1 MLGLNSA
8 NKSPQIPDDFVLL
21 RSELISVR
29 KINRLLSRC
38 NQDTHQPRKLE
49 LALKNSDFYLTLL
62 QKTSEN
68 LVGFVRVT
76 SDKGLNANLW
86 DLVAE
91 PGDQQETYMSIMV
104 FKAIEIIRREL
115 PGCSISVA
123 APSISLNPLLKISN
137 HSPYESLDAK
147 GLFIIS
153 FITKLSGK
161 VEGGMKIFA

>member
-1 MLGLNSA
+1 MLGLNSV
-8 NKSPQIPDDFVLL
+8 NKCPQTPEGFVLL
-21 RSELISVR
+21 RSEVISIR
-29 KINRLLSRC
+29 KINRLLARC

-49 LALKNSDFYLTLL
+49 LALKKSDFYLTLL
-62 QKTSEN
+62 QETSDK

-91 PGDQQETYMSIMV
+91 PGDQQEKYISIIV

-123 APSISLNPLLKISN
+123 APLISLKALKANGFLLDPNGIKTMG
-137 HSPYESLDAK
+137 YRL
-147 GLFIIS
+147 
-153 FITKLSGK
+153 
-161 VEGGMKIFA
+161 

>member
-1 MLGLNSA
+1 MLGLNSV
-8 NKSPQIPDDFVLL
+8 NKCPQIPQGFVLL

-29 KINRLLSRC
+29 KINRLLARC

-49 LALKNSDFYLTLL
+49 LALKSSDFYLTLL
-62 QKTSEN
+62 QKTSDK

-91 PGDQQETYMSIMV
+91 PGDQQEKYIAIVV
-104 FKAIEIIRREL
+104 FNAIEIIRREL

-123 APSISLNPLLKISN
+123 APLISLQALKANGFLLDPNGIKTM
-137 HSPYESLDAK
+137 
-147 GLFIIS
+147 GF
-153 FITKLSGK
+153 KL
-161 VEGGMKIFA
+161 

>member
-1 MLGLNSA
+1 MLGLNLV
-8 NKSPQIPDDFVLL
+8 NKCPQIPEGFALL
-21 RSELISVR
+21 RSEVISVR
-29 KINRLLSRC
+29 KINRLLSKC

-49 LALKNSDFYLTLL
+49 LALKRSDFYLTLL
-62 QKTSEN
+62 QKNIDS

-91 PGDQQETYMSIMV
+91 PGDQQEVYISIIV

-123 APSISLNPLLKISN
+123 APNISLKTLENNGFLLDPNGIKTM
-137 HSPYESLDAK
+137 
-147 GLFIIS
+147 GL
-153 FITKLSGK
+153 KL
-161 VEGGMKIFA
+161 

>member
-8 NKSPQIPDDFVLL
+8 NKCPQIPEGYVLL
-21 RSELISVR
+21 RSENISVR
-29 KINRLLSRC
+29 KINRLLSKC
-38 NQDTHQPRKLE
+38 NQDTHQPRRLE

-62 QKTSEN
+62 QKTSDN

-91 PGDQQETYMSIMV
+91 PGEQQEKFMSIVV

-123 APSISLNPLLKISN
+123 APLVSLNPLKANGFL
-137 HSPYESLDAK
+137 LDPNGIK
-147 GLFIIS
+147 TMGFRL
-153 FITKLSGK
+153 
-161 VEGGMKIFA
+161 

>member
-8 NKSPQIPDDFVLL
+8 KKSPQIPEGFILL
-21 RSELISVR
+21 RSEVVPVR
-29 KINRLLSRC
+29 KINRLLSKC

-49 LALKNSDFYLTLL
+49 LALKSSEFYLTLL

-91 PGDQQETYMSIMV
+91 PGDQQEKYISIIV

-123 APSISLNPLLKISN
+123 APLISLKALKANGFLLDPNGIKTMG
-137 HSPYESLDAK
+137 YRL
-147 GLFIIS
+147 
-153 FITKLSGK
+153 
-161 VEGGMKIFA
+161 

>member
-8 NKSPQIPDDFVLL
+8 NKCPQIPEGFILL
-21 RSELISVR
+21 RSEVVPVR

-38 NQDTHQPRKLE
+38 NQDTHQPKKLE
-49 LALKNSDFYLTLL
+49 LALKSSEFYLTLL

-91 PGDQQETYMSIMV
+91 PGDQQEKYIAIVV
-104 FKAIEIIRREL
+104 FYAIEIIRREL

-123 APSISLNPLLKISN
+123 APLISLKALKANGFLLDPNGIKTMGFR
-137 HSPYESLDAK
+137 L
-147 GLFIIS
+147 
-153 FITKLSGK
+153 
-161 VEGGMKIFA
+161 

>member
-8 NKSPQIPDDFVLL
+8 NKCPQIPEGFILL
-21 RSELISVR
+21 RSEVVPVR
-29 KINRLLSRC
+29 KINRLLSKC

-49 LALKNSDFYLTLL
+49 LALKSSEFYLTLL

-91 PGDQQETYMSIMV
+91 PGDQQEKYIAIVV
-104 FKAIEIIRREL
+104 FYAIEIIRREL

-123 APSISLNPLLKISN
+123 APLISIKALKANGFLLDPNGIKTMG
-137 HSPYESLDAK
+137 YRL
-147 GLFIIS
+147 
-153 FITKLSGK
+153 
-161 VEGGMKIFA
+161 

>member
-8 NKSPQIPDDFVLL
+8 NKCPQIPEGFILL
-21 RSELISVR
+21 RSEVVPVR
-29 KINRLLSRC
+29 KINRLLSKC

-49 LALKNSDFYLTLL
+49 LALKSSEFYLTLL

-91 PGDQQETYMSIMV
+91 PGDQQEKYIAIVV

-123 APSISLNPLLKISN
+123 APLISLKALKANGFLLDPNGIKTMG
-137 HSPYESLDAK
+137 YRL
-147 GLFIIS
+147 
-153 FITKLSGK
+153 
-161 VEGGMKIFA
+161 

>member
-1 MLGLNSA
+1 MES
-8 NKSPQIPDDFVLL
+8 IYD
-21 RSELISVR
+21 LISVL

-49 LALKNSDFYLTLL
+49 LALKSSDFYLTLL
-62 QKTSEN
+62 EKSSDN

-91 PGDQQETYMSIMV
+91 PGDQQGKYISIVV

-123 APSISLNPLLKISN
+123 APLISLNALKVNGFLLDPNGIKTMGFR
-137 HSPYESLDAK
+137 L
-147 GLFIIS
+147 
-153 FITKLSGK
+153 
-161 VEGGMKIFA
+161 

>member
-1 MLGLNSA
+1 MLGLNST
-8 NKSPQIPDDFVLL
+8 NKSPQIPEGFVLL
-21 RSELISVR
+21 RNETISVR

-38 NQDTHQPRKLE
+38 NQDTHQIRKLE
-49 LALKNSDFYLTLL
+49 LALKSSDFYLTLS
-62 QKTSEN
+62 QTTSKN

-91 PGDQQETYMSIMV
+91 PGDQQEKYMSIVV

-123 APSISLNPLLKISN
+123 APLISLDSLKANGFLLDPNGIKTMGFR
-137 HSPYESLDAK
+137 L
-147 GLFIIS
+147 
-153 FITKLSGK
+153 
-161 VEGGMKIFA
+161 

>member
-8 NKSPQIPDDFVLL
+8 SKCPQIPEGFILL
-21 RSELISVR
+21 RNEMISVR
-29 KINRLLSRC
+29 KINMLLSRC

-62 QKTSEN
+62 EKASDN

-86 DLVAE
+86 DLVAK
-91 PGDQQETYMSIMV
+91 PGDQQEKYISILV

-123 APSISLNPLLKISN
+123 APLISLKALKANGFLLDPNGIKTMGFR
-137 HSPYESLDAK
+137 L
-147 GLFIIS
+147 
-153 FITKLSGK
+153 
-161 VEGGMKIFA
+161 

>member
-8 NKSPQIPDDFVLL
+8 NKCPPIPEGFILL
-21 RSELISVR
+21 RSEIVSAR

-38 NQDTHQPRKLE
+38 NQETHQPSKLE
-49 LALKNSDFYLTLL
+49 LALKRSDFYLALL
-62 QKTSEN
+62 QQASDD

-91 PGDQQETYMSIMV
+91 PGDQQEKYMSIVV

-123 APSISLNPLLKISN
+123 APLISLDSLKANGFLLDPNGIKTMGFR
-137 HSPYESLDAK
+137 L
-147 GLFIIS
+147 
-153 FITKLSGK
+153 
-161 VEGGMKIFA
+161 

>member
-8 NKSPQIPDDFVLL
+8 NKCPQIPEGFILL
-21 RSELISVR
+21 RSEVVPVR

-38 NQDTHQPRKLE
+38 NQDTHQPKKLE
-49 LALKNSDFYLTLL
+49 LALKSSEFYLTLL
-62 QKTSEN
+62 QKTSDN

-91 PGDQQETYMSIMV
+91 PGDQQEKYIAIVV
-104 FKAIEIIRREL
+104 FNAIEIIRREL

-123 APSISLNPLLKISN
+123 APLISLKALKANGFLLDPNGIKTMG
-137 HSPYESLDAK
+137 YRL
-147 GLFIIS
+147 
-153 FITKLSGK
+153 
-161 VEGGMKIFA
+161 

>member
-1 MLGLNSA
+1 MLGLNA
-8 NKSPQIPDDFVLL
+8 GNKYPQIPEGFVLL
-21 RSELISVR
+21 RSQHVSVR

-49 LALKNSDFYLTLL
+49 LALKSSDFYLALL
-62 QKTSEN
+62 HKTSEN

-91 PGDQQETYMSIMV
+91 PGDQQEKYMSIVV

-123 APSISLNPLLKISN
+123 APLISLNALKANGFLLDPNGIKTMGFR
-137 HSPYESLDAK
+137 L
-147 GLFIIS
+147 
-153 FITKLSGK
+153 
-161 VEGGMKIFA
+161 

>member
-1 MLGLNSA
+1 MLGLNSS
-8 NKSPQIPDDFVLL
+8 NKCPEIPEGFVLL
-21 RSELISVR
+21 RSELVSVR

-38 NQDTHQPRKLE
+38 NQDTHPPRKLE
-49 LALKNSDFYLTLL
+49 IALQRCDFYLTLL

-86 DLVAE
+86 DLVSE
-91 PGDQQETYMSIMV
+91 PGDHQEKYMSIVV

-123 APSISLNPLLKISN
+123 APLISLNSLKVNGFLLDPNGIKTMGFR
-137 HSPYESLDAK
+137 L
-147 GLFIIS
+147 
-153 FITKLSGK
+153 
-161 VEGGMKIFA
+161 

>member
-1 MLGLNSA
+1 MLGLNAA
-8 NKSPQIPDDFVLL
+8 NKCPQIPEGFVLL
-21 RSELISVR
+21 RNEIVSVR

-49 LALKNSDFYLTLL
+49 LALKSSDFYLTLL
-62 QKTSEN
+62 QKTSDN

-91 PGDQQETYMSIMV
+91 PGDQQEKYISIMI

-123 APSISLNPLLKISN
+123 APLISLNALKANGFLLDPNGIKTMGFR
-137 HSPYESLDAK
+137 L
-147 GLFIIS
+147 
-153 FITKLSGK
+153 
-161 VEGGMKIFA
+161 

>member
-8 NKSPQIPDDFVLL
+8 NKCPQIPEGFILL
-21 RSELISVR
+21 RSEIVSVR

-49 LALKNSDFYLTLL
+49 LALKSSDFYLTLL
-62 QKTSEN
+62 EKTSDN

-91 PGDQQETYMSIMV
+91 PGDQQEKYMSIMV

-123 APSISLNPLLKISN
+123 APLISINPLKANGFL
-137 HSPYESLDAK
+137 LDPNGIK
-147 GLFIIS
+147 TMGFRL
-153 FITKLSGK
+153 
-161 VEGGMKIFA
+161 

>member
-8 NKSPQIPDDFVLL
+8 NKCPQIPDGFVLL

-49 LALKNSDFYLTLL
+49 FALKNSDFYLTLL

-91 PGDQQETYMSIMV
+91 PGDQQEKYISIVV

-123 APSISLNPLLKISN
+123 APLISLNSLKANGFLLDPNGIKTMGFR
-137 HSPYESLDAK
+137 L
-147 GLFIIS
+147 
-153 FITKLSGK
+153 
-161 VEGGMKIFA
+161 

>member
-1 MLGLNSA
+1 MLGLNST
-8 NKSPQIPDDFVLL
+8 NKSPQIPEGFVLL
-21 RSELISVR
+21 RNETISVR

-38 NQDTHQPRKLE
+38 NQDTHQIRKLE
-49 LALKNSDFYLTLL
+49 LALKSSDFYLILL
-62 QKTSEN
+62 QKTSDN

-91 PGDQQETYMSIMV
+91 PGDQQEQYISILI

-123 APSISLNPLLKISN
+123 APLISLKALQANGFLLDPNGIKTMGVR
-137 HSPYESLDAK
+137 L
-147 GLFIIS
+147 
-153 FITKLSGK
+153 
-161 VEGGMKIFA
+161 

>member
-8 NKSPQIPDDFVLL
+8 NKCPEIPGGLVLL
-21 RSELISVR
+21 RSELIPVR

-62 QKTSEN
+62 QKTPDK

-91 PGDQQETYMSIMV
+91 PGDQQEKYISIIV

-123 APSISLNPLLKISN
+123 APLISLNALKANGFLLDPNGIKTMGFR
-137 HSPYESLDAK
+137 L
-147 GLFIIS
+147 
-153 FITKLSGK
+153 
-161 VEGGMKIFA
+161 

>member
-8 NKSPQIPDDFVLL
+8 NKCPQIPEGFILL

-38 NQDTHQPRKLE
+38 NQDTHQPKKLE
-49 LALKNSDFYLTLL
+49 LALKSSDFYLSLL
-62 QKTSEN
+62 QTTSDN

-91 PGDQQETYMSIMV
+91 PGDQQEKYISIMV

-123 APSISLNPLLKISN
+123 APLIALSALKANGFLLDPNGIKTMG
-137 HSPYESLDAK
+137 YRL
-147 GLFIIS
+147 
-153 FITKLSGK
+153 
-161 VEGGMKIFA
+161 

>member
-1 MLGLNSA
+1 MLGLNSS
-8 NKSPQIPDDFVLL
+8 NRSLQIPEGFVLL
-21 RSELISVR
+21 RNEIIPVR
-29 KINRLLSRC
+29 KINKLLSRC
-38 NQDTHQPRKLE
+38 NQDTHPPGKLE
-49 LALKNSDFYLTLL
+49 LALKSSDFYLTLL

-91 PGDQQETYMSIMV
+91 PGDQQEKYISIVV

-123 APSISLNPLLKISN
+123 APLISLDPLKANGFL
-137 HSPYESLDAK
+137 LDPNGIK
-147 GLFIIS
+147 TMGFRL
-153 FITKLSGK
+153 
-161 VEGGMKIFA
+161 

>member
-1 MLGLNSA
+1 MLGLNPS
-8 NKSPQIPDDFVLL
+8 NKSPQIPEGFVLL
-21 RSELISVR
+21 RSEFIAVR

-49 LALKNSDFYLTLL
+49 SALKNSDFYLTLL

-91 PGDQQETYMSIMV
+91 PGSQQEKYISIIV

-123 APSISLNPLLKISN
+123 APLISLNPFKANGFLLDPNGIKTMGVRI
-137 HSPYESLDAK
+137 
-147 GLFIIS
+147 
-153 FITKLSGK
+153 
-161 VEGGMKIFA
+161 

>member
-1 MLGLNSA
+1 MLGLNSL
-8 NKSPQIPDDFVLL
+8 NKCPKIPEGFILL
-21 RSELISVR
+21 RNEPVSVR

-91 PGDQQETYMSIMV
+91 PGDQQEKYMSIVV
-104 FKAIEIIRREL
+104 FKAIDIIRREL

-123 APSISLNPLLKISN
+123 APLISLDLLKAN
-137 HSPYESLDAK
+137 GFLLDPNGIK
-147 GLFIIS
+147 TMGFRL
-153 FITKLSGK
+153 
-161 VEGGMKIFA
+161 

>member
-8 NKSPQIPDDFVLL
+8 NKCPQIPEGFFLL
-21 RSELISVR
+21 RSKPIAVR

-38 NQDTHQPRKLE
+38 NEDTHQPRKLE
-49 LALKNSDFYLTLL
+49 LALKKSDFYLTLL
-62 QKTSEN
+62 QKTSDN

-91 PGDQQETYMSIMV
+91 PGDQQETFMSIMV

-123 APSISLNPLLKISN
+123 APLISINPLKANGFL
-137 HSPYESLDAK
+137 LDPNGIK
-147 GLFIIS
+147 TMGFRL
-153 FITKLSGK
+153 
-161 VEGGMKIFA
+161 

>member
-1 MLGLNSA
+1 MLGLNTG
-8 NKSPQIPDDFVLL
+8 NKCPQIPDGFVLL

-29 KINRLLSRC
+29 KINKLLSRC

-86 DLVAE
+86 DLMAE
-91 PGDQQETYMSIMV
+91 PGDQQEKFISIVV

-123 APSISLNPLLKISN
+123 APLISLKALKANGFLLDPNGIKTM
-137 HSPYESLDAK
+137 
-147 GLFIIS
+147 GFR
-153 FITKLSGK
+153 F
-161 VEGGMKIFA
+161 

>member
-1 MLGLNSA
+1 MLGLNSG
-8 NKSPQIPDDFVLL
+8 NKCPQMPEGFVLL
-21 RSELISVR
+21 RSELVSVR

-38 NQDTHQPRKLE
+38 NQDTHQPGKLE
-49 LALKNSDFYLTLL
+49 LALKKSDFYLTLL
-62 QKTSEN
+62 EKISDN

-86 DLVAE
+86 DLAAE

-123 APSISLNPLLKISN
+123 APLISINPLKANGFL
-137 HSPYESLDAK
+137 LDPNGIK
-147 GLFIIS
+147 TMGFRL
-153 FITKLSGK
+153 
-161 VEGGMKIFA
+161 